1 MMSSKESKALIKDIR
16 ETIKLGKHADAIHKC
31 QRLLKADPKSNA
43 MGYLLLGAAYQNVDK
58 AEAAQSLR
66 KSIEFTEGPATVALQ
81 GLANCAPNAELP
93 EIYDELVDLLP
104 EKALDYWEKLFA
116 LASDVTVAPLC
127 FKVLKKRAQNP
138 DDSHYAK
145 ILEYLGRIWFAQDFE
160 ISEEDNALYTKTMEA
175 LLEISE
181 PSVKSLLYKRYLKWL
196 YKQRDYVACVRHACN
211 MTVSHPKDVYGY
223 EWICKTYCENRNQA
237 DNDAW
242 QQELKLPIQAY
253 AEQLLELN
261 PNSNLALLIKAF
273 DLYAQGQYV
282 PARQFA
288 VQAHQSHP
296 TYKVSLELLAQ
307 IHMEFGAFK
316 LALQLWQQLGQ
327 AHEVAVAQCL
337 SYEKDETKLREAV
350 KVLLGYDKSEPNVRA
365 LARCYFKL
373 GETQLLKDLPLD
385 ALTRAEFLLSPAEAI
400 QAIGSD
406 ESFEALLLCGKR
418 QMKQKNYEEALSCML
433 RAARLRPHVAE
444 CFDYLGRLYPLAT
457 GDVAR
462 ARKCYEKC
470 ISLNALAEEAVDAL
484 SFIYQQLGEEDLNE
498 ALLLN
503 TLRYLSNDES
513 IRLQYKLGLHF
524 LQVKKWDNA
533 IQCFRIA
540 IKHDF
545 RCMVYWESLGDAYA
559 ARGSYNSA
567 IRVFQKIL
575 ELSPVNC
582 YALLQIAVIKTTIRM
597 YSEAIE
603 DFDALLKLNSN
614 YLPGLRGAAEAH
626 IGMANNLKSQNL
638 YGRAKQHFQSA
649 VGHLQS
655 AFTQVEAQGMVWL
668 WRLTASVFLQ
678 TAQLPASLA
687 NLDVAG
693 SLAKREEAIAYL
705 SRKDLLQLAQRF
717 YLVALKLKQ
726 NTYLWYELALA
737 SYYSAIFIP
746 EEATSHLETAAK
758 VCKRAIKERSSRWQN
773 WNLLGVINMHAEHE
787 NWPLAQHCF
796 IQALNLDRK
805 SFTTWTNLGVLYI
818 KANDIRLANEAFK
831 RAQQSSP
838 IYANAWIG
846 QAMVAELI
854 GDQEEAFDLFRHC
867 QQFDYHPEAA
877 LGFAYWVCEVL
888 SDPIARAK
896 PHNRHAIGHMYAD
909 VYALDAINWYVQN
922 EESEASIAALTFQ
935 GFLCARKQLY
945 HQAIK
950 AFTRAC
956 QLCEPGAARDTLYTN
971 LGYLYLKLDQ
981 PDQAVNALNTVSHAT
996 FKPIVGLALAYYRS
1010 GQLQESYSI
1019 YNSVLNNVA
1028 GQDDD
1033 KAATILVAMASMLY
1047 AFQGEADTKTLLY
1060 QCILTKNAPIQALYS
1075 SCALGVL
1082 HRDNE
1087 LNRTVMSELRA
1098 YAFNE
1103 KYCVDISYL
1112 TAHYILTNEG
1122 ALEAL
1127 RYLQK
1132 RVRMFPRSE
1141 GIRKVLLKFLLDYF
1155 ADDVSYRLATSNV
1168 GLGAIT
1174 LGHTSLRNGIKA
1186 SEEAETLIYA
1196 SRAVIPVDKVC
1207 SLKLIQR
1214 AIKLNPTNQQARQ
1227 MLATVSAH

>member
-1 MMSSKESKALIKDIR
+1 MSSKESKALIKDIR

-31 QRLLKADPKSNA
+31 ERLLKADPKSNA
-43 MGYLLLGAAYQNVDK
+43 MGYLLLGAAYQSLDK
-58 AEAAQSLR
+58 TEAAKSLR
-66 KSIEFTEGPATVALQ
+66 KSIEYTEGPATVALQ
-81 GLANCAPNAELP
+81 GLSNCAPIVELP

-104 EKALDYWEKLFA
+104 EKALDYWEKLFT
-116 LASDVTVAPLC
+116 LASDETVAPLC
-127 FKVLKKRAQNP
+127 FKVFKKRAQNP
-138 DDSHYAK
+138 NDSHYAK
-145 ILEYLGRIWFAQDFE
+145 IQEYLGRIWFAQDFE
-160 ISEEDNALYTKTMEA
+160 ISAEDNVLYNKTMEA
-175 LLEISE
+175 LLDISE
-181 PSVKSLLYKRYLKWL
+181 PSLKSVVYKRFLKWL
-196 YKQRDYVACVRHACN
+196 YKQKDYVACVRHACN

-223 EWICKTYCENRNQA
+223 EWICKTYCENHNQL
-237 DNDAW
+237 DTGAW
-242 QQELKLPIQAY
+242 QQELQQPIQAY
-253 AEQLLELN
+253 ADQLLELN
-261 PNSNLALLIKAF
+261 PSSNLALLIKAF
-273 DLYAQGQYV
+273 DFFAQGQYV

-288 VQAHQSHP
+288 VQAHQSQP
-296 TYKVSLELLAQ
+296 KYKVTLELLAR
-307 IHMEFGAFK
+307 IHMEFGAYK

-327 AHEVAVAQCL
+327 QNEAAGQCL
-337 SYEKDETKLREAV
+337 SYEKDESKLREAV
-350 KVLLGYDKSEPNVRA
+350 KVLLGHDKSEPNVRA
-365 LARCYFKL
+365 LARCYIKL
-373 GETQLLKDLPLD
+373 GEVQLLKDLPLD
-385 ALTRAEFLLSPAEAI
+385 ALSKAEFLLSPDEAI
-400 QAIGSD
+400 RAIAKD
-406 ESFEALLLCGKR
+406 ESFEALLLCGKL
-418 QMKQKNYEEALSCML
+418 QMLQKNYAEALSCML
-433 RAARLRPHVAE
+433 KAARLRPHVAE

-457 GDVAR
+457 GDMAR

-484 SFIYQQLGEEDLNE
+484 SFIYQQLGDEDLNE
-498 ALLLN
+498 MLLMN

-524 LQVKKWDNA
+524 LQVRKWDNA

-582 YALLQIAVIKTTIRM
+582 YALLQIGVIKTTIRM

-603 DFDALLKLNSN
+603 DFDALLKLNPN

-626 IGMANNLKSQNL
+626 IGIANNLKSQNL

-649 VGHLQS
+649 VGLLES
-655 AFTQVEAQGMVWL
+655 AFTQAEAQGMVWL

-678 TAQLPASLA
+678 TAQLPGSLA

-693 SLAKREEAIAYL
+693 SLAKRDEAVAYL

-717 YLVALKLKQ
+717 YLCALKLKQ

-737 SYYSAIFIP
+737 CYCSAVYIP
-746 EEATSHLETAAK
+746 EEATSHLETASK
-758 VCKRAIKERSSRWQN
+758 VCKRAIKERSNRWQN

-787 NWPLAQHCF
+787 NLPLAQHCF

-888 SDPIARAK
+888 SDPVARAK

-922 EESEASIAALTFQ
+922 EESEASIASLTFQ
-935 GFLCARKQLY
+935 GFLCARKKLY

-950 AFTRAC
+950 AFTRAS
-956 QLCEPGAARDTLYTN
+956 QLCEPGAERDTLYTN

-981 PDQAVNALNTVSHAT
+981 PHQAVNALNTVSHAT

-1028 GQDDD
+1028 GQNDD
-1033 KAATILVAMASMLY
+1033 KAATILVAMASMIY

-1060 QCILTKNAPIQALYS
+1060 QCVLAKNAPIQALYS
-1075 SCALGVL
+1075 SCALAIL

-1098 YAFNE
+1098 YDFSE

-1112 TAHYILTNEG
+1112 TANYFLINEG
-1122 ALEAL
+1122 RLDAL

-1132 RVRMFPRSE
+1132 RVRMFPRSA
-1141 GIRKVLLKFLLDYF
+1141 GLRKVLLKFLLDYF
-1155 ADDVSYRLATSNV
+1155 AGDQSYRLATSNV
-1168 GLGAIT
+1168 ALGALR
-1174 LGHTSLRNGIKA
+1174 LGHRSLRNGTKA
-1186 SEEAETLIYA
+1186 SEEAETTIYA
-1196 SRAVIPVDKVC
+1196 SRAVIHVDKAR

-1214 AIKLNPTNQQARQ
+1214 AIRLNPTNLQARQ
-1227 MLATVSAH
+1227 LLATVSAH